1 MDVEITSTNPTV
13 KAIISGTAPRPA
25 QLAAAR
31 GILPLPQT
39 DLLEILVAL
48 AQGGDQELST
58 SARQTLASQSAD
70 ELELNIKSEQLAPN
84 ILSYFAVQENLS
96 APVYEAILTNPKT
109 PHEAIA
115 KFARNSRDGELLE
128 LISLNQQLLIQTP
141 AIIDAIISNP
151 FRTAEAERRASE
163 TKREFFEKERGAQQI
178 ANELRAQGKEAAAEF
193 IEQAEFSKDLQDSS
207 SETNLSYEDALL
219 LAEHIESTDSET
231 DDSWL
236 ALEYL
241 EDIYEES
248 DEQRQEIVNKILG
261 EFTIEDE
268 TEVSGERIAMI
279 QRIMRMTMKD
289 RIKLAVKGDREA
301 RNILVRDP
309 NRVVAQAV
317 IQNAKITEQEV
328 EKIAAM
334 RTVPE
339 DVLRQIFI
347 NKKWARNYAIMHNL
361 ARNPRTSI
369 ANAMNILSRLQLK
382 DLEGIA
388 KNRNVPEAVRK
399 QSARLAQLRKGSR

>member
-1 MDVEITSTNPTV
+1 MNVEINSTNPTV
-13 KAIISGTAPRPA
+13 KAIISGSAPRPA

-39 DLLEILVAL
+39 DLLEILAVL
-48 AQGGDQELST
+48 AHSEDEELST
-58 SARQTLASQSAD
+58 NARRTLASQKED
-70 ELELNIKSEQLAPN
+70 ELESNIKSGQLAPN
-84 ILSYFAVQENLS
+84 VLAYFAEAENLS
-96 APVYEAILTNPKT
+96 APVYEAILSNPKT
-109 PHEAIA
+109 PHGAIV
-115 KFARNSRDGELLE
+115 KFARNSKDGSLLE
-128 LISLNQQLLIQTP
+128 LISLNQQLLIQNP
-141 AIIDAIISNP
+141 AIIDAISANP
-151 FRTAEAERRASE
+151 HRTAEADRRAAE

-178 ANELRAQGKEAAAEF
+178 ANELRARGKDAAAEF
-193 IEQAEFSKDLQDSS
+193 IEQAEFSKNLDDSPAS
-207 SETNLSYEDALL
+207 AKLGYEDAIL
-219 LAEHIESTDSET
+219 LAEHIEVPDSET

-236 ALEYL
+236 ALEYI

-248 DEQRQEIVNKILG
+248 EEQREEIVNKILG
-261 EFTIEDE
+261 EFKFDE
-268 TEVSGERIAMI
+268 NDLSNDRVAMI

-334 RTVPE
+334 RTAPE

-361 ARNPRTSI
+361 ARNPRTPI
-369 ANAMNILSRLQLK
+369 ANSMNILNRLQVK
-382 DLEGIA
+382 DLDAII
-388 KNRNVPEAVRK
+388 KNRNVAEAVRK
-399 QSARLAQLRKGSR
+399 QAQRLSNLRKGGRG

>member
-1 MDVEITSTNPTV
+1 MNIEVNSANPTV
-13 KAIISGTAPRPA
+13 KAIILGTAPRPA

-31 GILPLPQT
+31 GILPLPQN

-48 AQGGDQELST
+48 VTNSDEEIST
-58 SARQTLASQSAD
+58 NARQTLESQKAD
-70 ELELNIKSEQLAPN
+70 DLELNIKSSEVAPN
-84 ILSYFAVQENLS
+84 VLSFFARQQNLS

-109 PHEAIA
+109 PDSAIVN
-115 KFARNSRDGELLE
+115 FARNSRDGSLLE
-128 LISLNQQLLIQTP
+128 LISFNQQLLIKSP
-141 AIIDAIISNP
+141 AIIDAIIANP
-151 FRTAEAERRASE
+151 YRTAEAERRASE

-193 IEQAEFSKDLQDSS
+193 IEQAEFADDSD
-207 SETNLSYEDALL
+207 SETSMSYEDMLL
-219 LAEHIESTDSET
+219 LAEHIESTDAET

-248 DEQRQEIVNKILG
+248 DEQRQEIVDKILG
-261 EFTIEDE
+261 EFQVEE
-268 TEVSGERIAMI
+268 ESEVAGERIAMI

-347 NKKWARNYAIMHNL
+347 NKKWARNYTIMHNL

-369 ANAMNILSRLQLK
+369 ANAMNILTRLQLK

-388 KNRNVPEAVRK
+388 KNRNVGEAVRK
-399 QSARLAQLRKGSR
+399 QAARLAQLRKGSR